1 MPKKVIYLVK
11 TLGAKSYDQVVD
23 WLRAVGYDVSAD
35 GFGPLAEI
43 DDKTIARLKD
53 VASGKVEVEGPAK
66 RIRRATDEEGA
77 DAPKPKLKDFFA
89 APVSAKTKEDAP
101 AAPPSVAKPR
111 LKPIIED
118 RPAAKKVKLAK
129 AKKGKEAPASKTEEE
144 PAVAITEE
152 AAEAVEVRPERKKE
166 PEKPAKPAKRPK
178 SRLRRPSR
186 LSRDFMA
193 EDDATVVSRKRVFK
207 VKGTGGK
214 KPAQEVERHLKITRQ
229 MTIREVSEQTG
240 VRVSNIIRF
249 LMDELSTMA
258 GINYLASIDE
268 ISLICDKF
276 AIDCEVAPADQPEQD
291 LEIFAR
297 TDEKELEPRPPVVT
311 VMGHVD
317 HGKTKLLDA
326 IRATNVVDEEA
337 GGITQHIGAYQARL
351 DDKTITFIDT
361 PGHEAFTAMRARG
374 SQVTDLVV
382 LVVAAE
388 DGVMPQT
395 LEAIEHCKSAGVSVI
410 VAINKID
417 KPDANP
423 DKVKQQLSQH
433 GLIPEDWGGDT
444 VVLNVSALTG
454 KGIDELLAMINLQA
468 ELMELKADPT
478 AAPVGVV
485 IENQVDT
492 GVGIIATILVAQ
504 GTFRKG
510 QYILCGESVGRIKRM
525 VDDKGKEV
533 KAAGPAMPVSVIG
546 FEELPENG
554 EKVYAFKDKKRAQQ
568 IAESREAKRDRH
580 VPLREVAGLS
590 LDDVFAKIRAGEV
603 KELAVVVKAD
613 VQGSM
618 EAVKD
623 AVSKIEIEGV
633 RVNVIRAGVGQ
644 VNETDV
650 MLASASGAMVIGFN
664 VTLAAQVRKLAE
676 QEKVQVRLYRIIY
689 KLIED
694 VELAVSGML
703 EPVIVEVPIGE
714 LEIRAIFRTERNA
727 VICGGMVTSGKVVRN
742 SYYRLMRG
750 GELVLEGQLGSLK
763 RFKDDVREVTEGF
776 ECGLKIEGTSDVQE
790 GDILQ
795 LYVKEERAREVVSAS
810 APEKGSVEE

>member
-23 WLRAVGYDVSAD
+23 WLRAVGYDVNAD

-43 DDKTIARLKD
+43 DDKTISKLKD

-66 RIRRATDEEGA
+66 RIRRATVEEDA
-77 DAPKPKLKDFFA
+77 DVSEPKLKDFFA
-89 APVSAKTKEDAP
+89 APAAAKEEEAAP
-101 AAPPSVAKPR
+101 VAAPPAPAPR
-111 LKPIIED
+111 LKPIIPD

-129 AKKGKEAPASKTEEE
+129 AKKEKEKAPAKAEEAPAK
-144 PAVAITEE
+144 AVAGKAPE
-152 AAEAVEVRPERKKE
+152 AAEKGPEQKIE
-166 PEKPAKPAKRPK
+166 PEKPAKPVKRPK
-178 SRLRRPSR
+178 SRLRRPTR
-186 LSRDFMA
+186 LSRDFLSD
-193 EDDATVVSRKRVFK
+193 DDATVVSRKRVFK
-207 VKGTGGK
+207 VKGTGRK
-214 KPAQEVERHLKITRQ
+214 KPAQEVERHLKITRP
-229 MTIREVSEQTG
+229 MTIREVSELTG

-249 LMDELSTMA
+249 LMDELSILT
-258 GINYLASIDE
+258 GINYTASIDE

-276 AIDCEVAPADQPEQD
+276 GIDCEVAPADQPEQD
-291 LEIFAR
+291 LEIFAQA
-297 TDEKELEPRPPVVT
+297 DEKELELRPPVVT

-337 GGITQHIGAYQARL
+337 GGITQHIGAYQAKL
-351 DDKTITFIDT
+351 GDKTITFIDT

-395 LEAIEHCKSAGVSVI
+395 IEAIEHCKSAGVPVI

-417 KPDANP
+417 KADANP
-423 DKVKQQLSQH
+423 DRVKQQLSQH

-454 KGIDELLAMINLQA
+454 KGIDDLLAMINLQA

-485 IENQVDT
+485 VENQIDT
-492 GVGIIATILVAQ
+492 GVGIIATVLVTQ

-533 KAAGPAMPVSVIG
+533 KTAGPAMPVCIIG

-580 VPLREVAGLS
+580 APPRQAAGFS
-590 LDDVFAKIRAGEV
+590 LDDVLAKIRAGEV

-618 EAVKD
+618 EAVTD

-633 RVNVIRAGVGQ
+633 RVNVIRSGVGQ

-664 VTLAAQVRKLAE
+664 VTVAAQVRKLAE

-694 VELAVSGML
+694 VELAVSGLL
-703 EPVIVEVPIGE
+703 EPEIVEVAIGE

-727 VICGGMVTSGKVVRN
+727 VICGGMVTAGKVVRN

-750 GELVLEGQLGSLK
+750 GELVLDGQLGSLK

-776 ECGLKIEGTSDVQE
+776 ECGLKIEGTADVQE
-790 GDILQ
+790 GDILK
-795 LYVKEERAREVVSAS
+795 LYVKEERAREIVSAS
-810 APEKGSVEE
+810 ASDKGSVEE

>member
-23 WLRAVGYDVSAD
+23 WLRAVGYDVNAD

-43 DDKTIARLKD
+43 DDKTISKLKD

-66 RIRRATDEEGA
+66 RIRRATVEEDA
-77 DAPKPKLKDFFA
+77 DVSEPKLKDFFA
-89 APVSAKTKEDAP
+89 APAAAKEEEAAP
-101 AAPPSVAKPR
+101 VAAPPAPAPR
-111 LKPIIED
+111 LKPIIPD

-129 AKKGKEAPASKTEEE
+129 AKKEKEKAPAKAEEAPAK
-144 PAVAITEE
+144 AVAGKAPE
-152 AAEAVEVRPERKKE
+152 AAEKGPEQKIE
-166 PEKPAKPAKRPK
+166 PEKPAKPVKRPK
-178 SRLRRPSR
+178 SRLRRPTR
-186 LSRDFMA
+186 LSRDFLSD
-193 EDDATVVSRKRVFK
+193 DDATVVSRKRVFK
-207 VKGTGGK
+207 VKGTGRK
-214 KPAQEVERHLKITRQ
+214 KPAQEVERHLKITRP
-229 MTIREVSEQTG
+229 MTIREVSELTG

-249 LMDELSTMA
+249 LMDELSILT
-258 GINYLASIDE
+258 GINYTASIDE

-276 AIDCEVAPADQPEQD
+276 GIDCEVAPADQPEQD
-291 LEIFAR
+291 LEIFAQA
-297 TDEKELEPRPPVVT
+297 DEKELELRPPVVT

-337 GGITQHIGAYQARL
+337 GGITQHIGAYQAKL
-351 DDKTITFIDT
+351 GDKTITFIDT

-395 LEAIEHCKSAGVSVI
+395 IEAIEHCKSAGVPVI

-417 KPDANP
+417 KADANP
-423 DKVKQQLSQH
+423 DRVKQQLSQH

-454 KGIDELLAMINLQA
+454 KGIDDLLAMINLQA

-485 IENQVDT
+485 VENQIDT
-492 GVGIIATILVAQ
+492 GVGIIATVLVTQ

-533 KAAGPAMPVSVIG
+533 KTAGPAMPVCIIG
-546 FEELPENG
+546 FEDLPENG

-580 VPLREVAGLS
+580 APPRQAAGFS
-590 LDDVFAKIRAGEV
+590 LDDVLAKIRAGEV

-618 EAVKD
+618 EAVTD

-633 RVNVIRAGVGQ
+633 RVNVIRSGVGQ

-664 VTLAAQVRKLAE
+664 VTVAAQVRKLAE

-694 VELAVSGML
+694 VELAVSGLL
-703 EPVIVEVPIGE
+703 EPEIVEVAIGE

-727 VICGGMVTSGKVVRN
+727 VICGGMVTAGKVVRN

-750 GELVLEGQLGSLK
+750 GELVLDGQLGSLK

-776 ECGLKIEGTSDVQE
+776 ECGLKIEGTADVQE
-790 GDILQ
+790 GDILK
-795 LYVKEERAREVVSAS
+795 LYVKEERAREIVSAS
-810 APEKGSVEE
+810 ASDKGSVEE

>member
-43 DDKTIARLKD
+43 DDKTISKLKD

-66 RIRRATDEEGA
+66 RIRRASVEEDV
-77 DAPKPKLKDFFA
+77 DAPEPKLRDFFA
-89 APVSAKTKEDAP
+89 AP
-101 AAPPSVAKPR
+101 APPAETEAASVAPPDAAAPR

-118 RPAAKKVKLAK
+118 RPSAKKVKLAK
-129 AKKGKEAPASKTEEE
+129 AKKEKEEPAPKVEDE
-144 PAVAITEE
+144 PAVAIVEKATEV
-152 AAEAVEVRPERKKE
+152 VEVRPERKKE
-166 PEKPAKPAKRPK
+166 PEKLAKPVKRPK
-178 SRLRRPSR
+178 SRLRRPTR

-207 VKGTGGK
+207 VKGTGRK

-249 LMDELSTMA
+249 LMDELGIMT
-258 GINYLASIDE
+258 GINYMASIDE

-291 LEIFAR
+291 LEIFAQ
-297 TDEKELEPRPPVVT
+297 TDEKELELRPPVVT

-395 LEAIEHCKSAGVSVI
+395 LEAIEHCKSAEVPVI

-417 KPDANP
+417 KADANP
-423 DKVKQQLSQH
+423 DRVKQQLSQH

-492 GVGIIATILVAQ
+492 GVGIIATILVTQ

-525 VDDKGKEV
+525 MDDKGKEA

-546 FEELPENG
+546 LEQLPENG

-568 IAESREAKRDRH
+568 IAESREASRDRH
-580 VPLREVAGLS
+580 VPLREIAGLS
-590 LDDVFAKIRAGEV
+590 LDDVFAKIRAGEA

-623 AVSKIEIEGV
+623 AVTKIEIEGV
-633 RVNVIRAGVGQ
+633 RVNVIRSGVGQ

-676 QEKVQVRLYRIIY
+676 KEKVQVRLYRIIY

-694 VELAVSGML
+694 VELAVSGLL

-742 SYYRLMRG
+742 SYYRLMRD

-810 APEKGSVEE
+810 APEKDSVEE

>member
-11 TLGAKSYDQVVD
+11 TLGARSYDQVVD
-23 WLRAVGYDVSAD
+23 WLRAVGYDVNAD
-35 GFGPLAEI
+35 GFGPLAEV
-43 DDKTIARLKD
+43 DDKTISELKD

-66 RIRRATDEEGA
+66 RIRRATIEEDTDVPA
-77 DAPKPKLKDFFA
+77 PKLKDFFA
-89 APVSAKTKEDAP
+89 APAATVDAEAAPVTPPP
-101 AAPPSVAKPR
+101 AAAPR

-118 RPAAKKVKLAK
+118 RPSAKKVKLAK
-129 AKKGKEAPASKTEEE
+129 AKKKKEEPPPKTKEAPAE
-144 PAVAITEE
+144 AVAKE
-152 AAEAVEVRPERKKE
+152 APGAVEVRPELKKE
-166 PEKPAKPAKRPK
+166 LEKPAKPVKRPK
-178 SRLRRPSR
+178 SRLRRPTR

-193 EDDATVVSRKRVFK
+193 DDDATVVSRKRVFK
-207 VKGTGGK
+207 VKGTGRK
-214 KPAQEVERHLKITRQ
+214 KPAQEVEFHLKITRQ

-249 LMDELSTMA
+249 LMDELGTMT
-258 GINYLASIDE
+258 GINYMASIDE

-276 AIDCEVAPADQPEQD
+276 AIDCEVALADQPEQD
-291 LEIFAR
+291 LETFAQ
-297 TDEKELEPRPPVVT
+297 TDEKELELRPPVVT

-337 GGITQHIGAYQARL
+337 GGITQHIGAYQARIG
-351 DDKTITFIDT
+351 DKTITFIDT

-395 LEAIEHCKSAGVSVI
+395 LEAIEHCKSAGVQVI

-417 KPDANP
+417 KADANP
-423 DKVKQQLSQH
+423 DRVKQQLSQH
-433 GLIPEDWGGDT
+433 GLVPEDWGGDT

-468 ELMELKADPT
+468 ELMELKADAT

-485 IENQVDT
+485 VENQVDT
-492 GVGIIATILVAQ
+492 GVGIIATILVTQ
-504 GTFRKG
+504 GTYRKG

-525 VDDKGKEV
+525 VDDAGKEV
-533 KAAGPAMPVSVIG
+533 KAAGPAMPVCIIG

-568 IAESREAKRDRH
+568 IAESRDAKRDRH
-580 VPLREVAGLS
+580 VPLRHAAGMS
-590 LDDVFAKIRAGEV
+590 LDDVLAQIRAGEV

-613 VQGSM
+613 VQGTM
-618 EAVKD
+618 EAVRD

-633 RVNVIRAGVGQ
+633 RVNVIRSGVGQ

-694 VELAVSGML
+694 VELAVSGLL
-703 EPVIVEVPIGE
+703 EPVIVEVAIGE

-727 VICGGMVTSGKVVRN
+727 VICGGMVTTGKVVRN

-776 ECGLKIEGTSDVQE
+776 ECGLKIEGTADVQE
-790 GDILQ
+790 GDVLQ
-795 LYVKEERAREVVSAS
+795 LYIKEERAREIVAATAS
-810 APEKGSVEE
+810 EKGSVEG

>member
-23 WLRAVGYDVSAD
+23 WLRVVGYDVNAD

-43 DDKTIARLKD
+43 DDKTISELKD

-66 RIRRATDEEGA
+66 RIRRATVEEDA
-77 DAPKPKLKDFFA
+77 DAPEPKLKDFFA
-89 APVSAKTKEDAP
+89 APVSTAEAD
-101 AAPPSVAKPR
+101 AAPVAPPPVAAPR

-118 RPAAKKVKLAK
+118 RPSAKKVKLAK
-129 AKKGKEAPASKTEEE
+129 AKKEKEESTPKAEEE
-144 PAVAITEE
+144 PAVAVAEKATEV
-152 AAEAVEVRPERKKE
+152 AEVRPERKKE
-166 PEKPAKPAKRPK
+166 PEKPATKPAKRPK
-178 SRLRRPSR
+178 SRLRRPAR

-207 VKGTGGK
+207 VKGTGRK

-240 VRVSNIIRF
+240 VRVTNIIRF
-249 LMDELSTMA
+249 LMDELSTLS
-258 GINYLASIDE
+258 GINYMASIDE
-268 ISLICDKF
+268 IALICDKF
-276 AIDCEVAPADQPEQD
+276 AIDYEVAPADQPEHD
-291 LEIFAR
+291 LEIFAQ
-297 TDEKELEPRPPVVT
+297 TDEKELELRPPVVT

-337 GGITQHIGAYQARL
+337 GCITQHIGAYQARL
-351 DDKTITFIDT
+351 GDKTITFIDT

-395 LEAIEHCKSAGVSVI
+395 IEAIEHCKSAGVQII

-417 KPDANP
+417 KADANP

-468 ELMELKADPT
+468 ELMELKADAS

-485 IENQVDT
+485 VENQVDP
-492 GVGIIATILVAQ
+492 GVGIIATILVTQ

-525 VDDKGKEV
+525 VDDKGKEL
-533 KAAGPAMPVSVIG
+533 KTAGPAMPVCIIG
-546 FEELPENG
+546 FEQLPKNG
-554 EKVYAFKDKKRAQQ
+554 EKVYAFKDKKHAQQ

-580 VPLREVAGLS
+580 VPLRHAAGLS
-590 LDDVFAKIRAGEV
+590 LDDVLAKIRAGEV
-603 KELAVVVKAD
+603 KELAVVIKAD

-633 RVNVIRAGVGQ
+633 RVNVIRSGVGQ

-664 VTLAAQVRKLAE
+664 VTVAAHVRKLAE
-676 QEKVQVRLYRIIY
+676 QGKVQVRLYRIIY

-694 VELAVSGML
+694 VELAVSGLL

-714 LEIRAIFRTERNA
+714 LEIRAIFRTERN
-727 VICGGMVTSGKVVRN
+727 V
-742 SYYRLMRG
+742 
-750 GELVLEGQLGSLK
+750 VLEGQLGSLK

-776 ECGLKIEGTSDVQE
+776 ECGLKIEGTADVQE
-790 GDILQ
+790 SDILQ
-795 LYVKEERAREVVSAS
+795 LYIKEERAREIVSAS
-810 APEKGSVEE
+810 ASEKGSVEE

>member
-23 WLRAVGYDVSAD
+23 WLRAVGYDVNAD

-43 DDKTIARLKD
+43 DDKTISKLKD

-66 RIRRATDEEGA
+66 RIRRATVEEDA
-77 DAPKPKLKDFFA
+77 DVSEPKLKDFFA
-89 APVSAKTKEDAP
+89 APAAAKEEEAAP
-101 AAPPSVAKPR
+101 VAAPPAPAPR
-111 LKPIIED
+111 LKPIIPD

-129 AKKGKEAPASKTEEE
+129 AKKEKEKAPAKAEEAPAK
-144 PAVAITEE
+144 AVAGKAPE
-152 AAEAVEVRPERKKE
+152 AAEKGPEQKIE
-166 PEKPAKPAKRPK
+166 PEKPAKPVKRPK
-178 SRLRRPSR
+178 SRLRRPTR
-186 LSRDFMA
+186 LSRDFLSD
-193 EDDATVVSRKRVFK
+193 DDATVVSRKRVFK
-207 VKGTGGK
+207 VKGTGRK
-214 KPAQEVERHLKITRQ
+214 KPAQEVERHLKITRP
-229 MTIREVSEQTG
+229 MTIREVSELTG

-249 LMDELSTMA
+249 LMDELSILT
-258 GINYLASIDE
+258 GINYTASIDE

-276 AIDCEVAPADQPEQD
+276 GIDCEVAPADQPEQD
-291 LEIFAR
+291 LEIFAQA
-297 TDEKELEPRPPVVT
+297 DEKELELRPPVVT

-337 GGITQHIGAYQARL
+337 GGITQHIGAYQAKL
-351 DDKTITFIDT
+351 GDKTITFIDT

-395 LEAIEHCKSAGVSVI
+395 IEAIEHCKSAGVPVI

-417 KPDANP
+417 KADANP
-423 DKVKQQLSQH
+423 DRVKQQLSQH

-454 KGIDELLAMINLQA
+454 KGIDDLLAMINLQA

-485 IENQVDT
+485 VENQIDT
-492 GVGIIATILVAQ
+492 GVGIIATVLVTQ

-533 KAAGPAMPVSVIG
+533 KTAGPAMPVCIIG
-546 FEELPENG
+546 FEDLPENG

-580 VPLREVAGLS
+580 ALPRQAAGFS
-590 LDDVFAKIRAGEV
+590 LDDVLAKIRAGEV

-618 EAVKD
+618 EAVTD

-633 RVNVIRAGVGQ
+633 RVNVIRSGVGQ

-664 VTLAAQVRKLAE
+664 VTVAAQVRKLAE

-694 VELAVSGML
+694 VELAVSGLL
-703 EPVIVEVPIGE
+703 EPEIVEVAIGE

-727 VICGGMVTSGKVVRN
+727 VICGGMVTAGKVVRN

-750 GELVLEGQLGSLK
+750 GELVLDGQLGSLK

-776 ECGLKIEGTSDVQE
+776 ECGLKIEGTADVQE
-790 GDILQ
+790 GDILK
-795 LYVKEERAREVVSAS
+795 LYVKEERAREIVSAS
-810 APEKGSVEE
+810 ASDKGSVEE

>member
-23 WLRAVGYDVSAD
+23 WLRAVGYDVTAD

-43 DDKTIARLKD
+43 DDKTISELKD

-66 RIRRATDEEGA
+66 RIRRASIEEDA
-77 DAPKPKLKDFFA
+77 DAPAPKLKDFFA
-89 APVSAKTKEDAP
+89 APVSSVEAEASP
-101 AAPPSVAKPR
+101 VAPPPVTAPR

-118 RPAAKKVKLAK
+118 HPSAKKVKLAK
-129 AKKGKEAPASKTEEE
+129 AKKGKEEPPPKAKEE
-144 PAVAITEE
+144 PAAAVAGKATEV
-152 AAEAVEVRPERKKE
+152 VEVRPERKKE

-178 SRLRRPSR
+178 SRLRRPTR

-207 VKGTGGK
+207 VKGTGRK

-229 MTIREVSEQTG
+229 MTIREVSELTG
-240 VRVSNIIRF
+240 VRVSNIMRF
-249 LMDELSTMA
+249 LMDELGTLTN
-258 GINYLASIDE
+258 INYLASIDE
-268 ISLICDKF
+268 ISLVCDKF
-276 AIDCEVAPADQPEQD
+276 AIDCEVTPADQSEQD
-291 LEIFAR
+291 LEIFAQM
-297 TDEKELEPRPPVVT
+297 DEKELELRPPVVT

-326 IRATNVVDEEA
+326 IRTTNVVDEEA
-337 GGITQHIGAYQARL
+337 GGITQHIGAYQASL
-351 DDKTITFIDT
+351 GDKTITFIDT

-395 LEAIEHCKSAGVSVI
+395 IEAIEHCKSAGVQVI

-417 KPDANP
+417 KADANP
-423 DKVKQQLSQH
+423 DRVKQQLSQH

-468 ELMELKADPT
+468 ELMELKADAT

-485 IENQVDT
+485 VENQVDA
-492 GVGIIATILVAQ
+492 GAGIIATILVTQ
-504 GTFRKG
+504 GTFRKS
-510 QYILCGESVGRIKRM
+510 QYILCGESIGRIKRM
-525 VDDKGKEV
+525 MDDKGKEL
-533 KAAGPAMPVSVIG
+533 KTAGPAMPVSMIG
-546 FEELPENG
+546 FEHLPENG
-554 EKVYAFKDKKRAQQ
+554 EKVYAFKDKKHAQQ
-568 IAESREAKRDRH
+568 IAESREGKRDRH
-580 VPLREVAGLS
+580 VPLRQAEGMS
-590 LDDVFAKIRAGEV
+590 LDDVLAKIRAGEV

-613 VQGSM
+613 VQGTM
-618 EAVKD
+618 EAIKD

-633 RVNVIRAGVGQ
+633 RVNVIRSGVGQ

-694 VELAVSGML
+694 IELAVSGLL
-703 EPVIVEVPIGE
+703 EPVIVEVALGE

-727 VICGGMVTSGKVVRN
+727 VICGGMVTTGKVVRN

-776 ECGLKIEGTSDVQE
+776 ECGLKIDGTADVQE

-795 LYVKEERAREVVSAS
+795 LYIKEERAREIVSAS
-810 APEKGSVEE
+810 ASEKRSVED

>member
-23 WLRAVGYDVSAD
+23 WLRAVGYDVNAD

-43 DDKTIARLKD
+43 DDKTISKLKD

-66 RIRRATDEEGA
+66 RIRRATVEEDA
-77 DAPKPKLKDFFA
+77 DVPEPKLKDFFA
-89 APVSAKTKEDAP
+89 APAAAKEEEAVP
-101 AAPPSVAKPR
+101 VAAPPAPAPR
-111 LKPIIED
+111 LKPIIPD

-129 AKKGKEAPASKTEEE
+129 AKKEKEKAPAKAEEAPAK
-144 PAVAITEE
+144 AVAGKAPE
-152 AAEAVEVRPERKKE
+152 AAEKGPEQKIE
-166 PEKPAKPAKRPK
+166 PEKPAKPVKRPK
-178 SRLRRPSR
+178 SRLRRPTR
-186 LSRDFMA
+186 LRRDFLSD
-193 EDDATVVSRKRVFK
+193 DDATVVSRKRVFK
-207 VKGTGGK
+207 VKGTGRK
-214 KPAQEVERHLKITRQ
+214 KPAQEVERHLKITRP
-229 MTIREVSEQTG
+229 MTIREVSELTG

-249 LMDELSTMA
+249 LMDELSILT
-258 GINYLASIDE
+258 GINYTASIDE

-276 AIDCEVAPADQPEQD
+276 GIDCEVAPADQPEQD
-291 LEIFAR
+291 LEIFAQA
-297 TDEKELEPRPPVVT
+297 DEKELELRPPVVT

-337 GGITQHIGAYQARL
+337 GGITQHIGAYQTKL
-351 DDKTITFIDT
+351 GDKTITFIDT

-395 LEAIEHCKSAGVSVI
+395 IEAIEHCKSAGVPVI

-417 KPDANP
+417 KADANP
-423 DKVKQQLSQH
+423 DRVKQQLSQH

-454 KGIDELLAMINLQA
+454 KGIDDLLAMINLQA

-485 IENQVDT
+485 VENQIDT
-492 GVGIIATILVAQ
+492 GVGIIATVLVTQ

-533 KAAGPAMPVSVIG
+533 KTAGPAMPVCIIG
-546 FEELPENG
+546 FEDLPENG

-580 VPLREVAGLS
+580 APPRQAAGFS
-590 LDDVFAKIRAGEV
+590 LDDVLAKIRAGEV

-618 EAVKD
+618 EAVTD

-633 RVNVIRAGVGQ
+633 RVNVIRSGVGQ

-664 VTLAAQVRKLAE
+664 VTVAAQVRKLAE

-694 VELAVSGML
+694 VELAVSGLL
-703 EPVIVEVPIGE
+703 EPEIVEVAIGE

-727 VICGGMVTSGKVVRN
+727 VICGGMVTAGKVVRN

-750 GELVLEGQLGSLK
+750 GELVLDGQLGSLK

-776 ECGLKIEGTSDVQE
+776 ECGLKIEGTADVQE
-790 GDILQ
+790 GDILK
-795 LYVKEERAREVVSAS
+795 LYVKEERAREIVSAS
-810 APEKGSVEE
+810 ASDKGSVEE

>member
-43 DDKTIARLKD
+43 DDKTISELKD

-66 RIRRATDEEGA
+66 RIRRASVEEDV
-77 DAPKPKLKDFFA
+77 DAPEPKLRDFFA
-89 APVSAKTKEDAP
+89 APAP
-101 AAPPSVAKPR
+101 AAEAEAAPTAPPAAVAPR

-118 RPAAKKVKLAK
+118 RPSAKKVKLAK
-129 AKKGKEAPASKTEEE
+129 AKKAKEEPSPKADEE
-144 PAVAITEE
+144 PAEAVAEE
-152 AAEAVEVRPERKKE
+152 ATEVVEVRPERKKE

-178 SRLRRPSR
+178 SRLRRPTR

-207 VKGTGGK
+207 VKGTGSK

-249 LMDELSTMA
+249 LMDELSTMT
-258 GINYLASIDE
+258 GINYMASIDE

-276 AIDCEVAPADQPEQD
+276 GIDCEVAPADQPEQD

-297 TDEKELEPRPPVVT
+297 TDEKELELRPPVVT

-326 IRATNVVDEEA
+326 IRTTNVVDEEA
-337 GGITQHIGAYQARL
+337 GGITQHIGAYQAKL

-417 KPDANP
+417 KADANP

-468 ELMELKADPT
+468 ELMELKADAT

-492 GVGIIATILVAQ
+492 GVGIIATILVTQ

-546 FEELPENG
+546 FEQLPENG

-580 VPLREVAGLS
+580 VPLREIAGLS

-694 VELAVSGML
+694 VELAVSGLL
-703 EPVIVEVPIGE
+703 EPVIVEVALGE

-727 VICGGMVTSGKVVRN
+727 VICGGMVTTGKVVRN

-810 APEKGSVEE
+810 APEKDSVEE